1 MLDVQ
6 NQQDNR
12 NINIQRA
19 GVKRVHLPLQILERS
34 GTYQTVTAEISL
46 CADLSKD
53 FRGTHMS
60 RFMEILQAWSKEKMS
75 SREIKIILEEV
86 LNKLNASRTE
96 ISIRF
101 RYFIEKPA
109 PRSQLKGFLDYFC
122 EFRGFYSKD
131 SFRFIL
137 GVEVP
142 VTTVCPCSKEI
153 SQYGAHNQRAIVKVN
168 IEYMPEEFIWIEE
181 LIADIEKTGSSE
193 LFPILKRNDEK
204 YITEKNN
211 RIPNTVA

>member
-6 NQQDNR
+6 NQYDNR

-75 SREIKIILEEV
+75 SREIK
-86 LNKLNASRTE
+86 
-96 ISIRF
+96 
-101 RYFIEKPA
+101 
-109 PRSQLKGFLDYFC
+109 
-122 EFRGFYSKD
+122 
-131 SFRFIL
+131 
-137 GVEVP
+137 
-142 VTTVCPCSKEI
+142 
-153 SQYGAHNQRAIVKVN
+153 
-168 IEYMPEEFIWIEE
+168 
-181 LIADIEKTGSSE
+181 
-193 LFPILKRNDEK
+193 
-204 YITEKNN
+204 
-211 RIPNTVA
+211 